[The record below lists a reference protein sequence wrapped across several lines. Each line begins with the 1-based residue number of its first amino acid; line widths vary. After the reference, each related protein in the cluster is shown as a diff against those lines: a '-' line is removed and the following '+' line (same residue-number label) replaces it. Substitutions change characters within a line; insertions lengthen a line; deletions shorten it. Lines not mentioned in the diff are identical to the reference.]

1 MIIKYLVYTDT
12 IIMFDF
18 FQYVYFTSFS
28 LKTNNANVSFIHLF
42 KIQHIIY
49 TADLDFVLEANH
61 NKLLFFVPFIMLK
74 KKEKLTT
81 I

>member
-1 MIIKYLVYTDT
+1 
-12 IIMFDF
+12 MFDF

-49 TADLDFVLEANH
+49 TADLDFFLEANH
-61 NKLLFFVPFIMLK
+61 NKLLFFVPFNMLK
-74 KKEKLTT
+74 KKKN
-81 I
+81 